1 MSSIAYVTDEKMLEF
16 HRLCRNRTIIFW
28 RLSSKKKFSDFRK
41 GDLLFFYSR
50 PAAGKKKAFVGY
62 AHYSST
68 KRLSLSQMWKYFGEM
83 NGYSSYYALRDA
95 IEKASKNHTVPKV
108 MSCLYLTDLV
118 FFNMPVYPED
128 VGITLPVNLESYCYI
143 DKDDP
148 GITVRILQKA
158 HEGGVDLWWAD
169 SGEKDADI
177 FRKDEIRHQLAMIH
191 HRMGKENGTVKEQ
204 QRAHK
209 LALEQ
214 LEESGWE
221 TVRGSKSDCLRMTD
235 NTIYV
240 AIPFVYQSND
250 KELRTREFLGKIVLY
265 KMFMKKNVPDYRV
278 QFQVMSDGD
287 IREVK
292 HMVDMINAE

>member
-16 HRLCRNRTIIFW
+16 HRLYRNRTIIFW

-68 KRLSLSQMWKYFGEM
+68 KRLSLSQMWKYFGDM
-83 NGYSSYYALRDA
+83 NG
-95 IEKASKNHTVPKV
+95 
-108 MSCLYLTDLV
+108 
-118 FFNMPVYPED
+118 YPED

-235 NTIYV
+235 STIYV

-250 KELRTREFLGKIVLY
+250 K
-265 KMFMKKNVPDYRV
+265 
-278 QFQVMSDGD
+278 
-287 IREVK
+287 
-292 HMVDMINAE
+292 